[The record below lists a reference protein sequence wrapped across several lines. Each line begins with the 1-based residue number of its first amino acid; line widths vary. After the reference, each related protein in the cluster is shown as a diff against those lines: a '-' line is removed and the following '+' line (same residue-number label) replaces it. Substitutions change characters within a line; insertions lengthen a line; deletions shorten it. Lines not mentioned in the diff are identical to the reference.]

1 MAIILH
7 IETAVETSSVCLSD
21 GTTILGEKINPAQK
35 DSASWLHTAIRDLMN
50 ETQTAL
56 SSLDAIAV
64 STGPGSYTG
73 LRVGMATAKG
83 LCFAMQKPLITLN
96 TLKIM
101 AVSAA
106 QHCRDLLCPM
116 IDARRMEVFTSLYTN
131 GLEEKMPA
139 KAMILDASSFH
150 EILEKE
156 PVCFFGNGSI
166 KFKTLVSHENAIFM
180 NLETSALNMVEL
192 AEKAYSKGDFANLA
206 YTEPFYGK
214 DFHSSAQ
221 QSL

>member
-1 MAIILH
+1 VAIILH
-7 IETAVETSSVCLSD
+7 IETAVQTSSVCLSD

-35 DSASWLHTAIRDLMN
+35 DSATWLHTAIRDLMK
-50 ETQTAL
+50 ETRSEFSL
-56 SSLDAIAV
+56 LDALAV
-64 STGPGSYTG
+64 SSGPGSYTG
-73 LRVGMATAKG
+73 LRVGMSTAKG
-83 LCFAMQKPLITLN
+83 LCFALQKPLITLN

-106 QHCRDLLCPM
+106 KHSKDLLCPM

-131 GLEEKMPA
+131 TLEEKMTARP
-139 KAMILDASSFH
+139 MVLDASSFH

-156 PVCFFGNGSI
+156 TICFFGNGSN
-166 KFKTLVSHENAIFM
+166 KFKSLVSHENAIFM
-180 NLETSALNMVEL
+180 NLETTALHMMEL
-192 AEKAYSKGDFANLA
+192 AQMAYSKGNFANLA

>member
-7 IETAVETSSVCLSD
+7 IETAVQTSSVCLSD
-21 GTTILGEKINPAQK
+21 GTTILGDKINPAQK
-35 DSASWLHTAIRDLMN
+35 DSASWLHTAIRDLMK

-64 STGPGSYTG
+64 SAGPGSYTG
-73 LRVGMATAKG
+73 LRVGMSAAKG
-83 LCFAMQKPLITLN
+83 LCFTLQKPLITLN

-106 QHCRDLLCPM
+106 RHSKDLLCPM

-131 GLEEKMPA
+131 ALEEKMPA
-139 KAMILDASSFH
+139 KAMVLDARSFH
-150 EILEKE
+150 EVLEKE
-156 PVCFFGNGSI
+156 TICFFGNGSK
-166 KFKTLVSHENAIFM
+166 KFKDLVSHENAIFM
-180 NLETSALNMVEL
+180 DLETTALHMIEL
-192 AEKAYSKGDFANLA
+192 AKTAYSKEEFANLA

>member
-1 MAIILH
+1 
-7 IETAVETSSVCLSD
+7 
-21 GTTILGEKINPAQK
+21 
-35 DSASWLHTAIRDLMN
+35 
-50 ETQTAL
+50 
-56 SSLDAIAV
+56 
-64 STGPGSYTG
+64 
-73 LRVGMATAKG
+73 
-83 LCFAMQKPLITLN
+83 
-96 TLKIM
+96 
-101 AVSAA
+101 
-106 QHCRDLLCPM
+106 M

>member
-64 STGPGSYTG
+64 SAGPGSYTG

-106 QHCRDLLCPM
+106 QHCRV
-116 IDARRMEVFTSLYTN
+116 R
-131 GLEEKMPA
+131 
-139 KAMILDASSFH
+139 
-150 EILEKE
+150 
-156 PVCFFGNGSI
+156 
-166 KFKTLVSHENAIFM
+166 
-180 NLETSALNMVEL
+180 
-192 AEKAYSKGDFANLA
+192 
-206 YTEPFYGK
+206 
-214 DFHSSAQ
+214 
-221 QSL
+221 